1 MGIAPIMSNLPAL
14 SPIELDGDA
23 IREVARNCGQLAVG
37 CSDASGHIAG
47 VSDRIATQLDSLAE
61 LEGVTAALDADQH
74 AVALST
80 SEARRL
86 SDQARLTL
94 EREASLIV
102 SSIADFGALTDLI
115 ANLGTRMTD
124 FAAAMEQVQR
134 VSSAIDDI
142 ARKTNLL
149 ALNATIEAQRAGEA
163 GRTFAVVAAEVKKLA
178 LETRQATDE
187 ITRTMESFTREAATV
202 MHEIDDGVR
211 QSVLAQK
218 GVAQINQTVI
228 EVADIVGR
236 VDRITDD
243 IERSTEVTS
252 NSVARVRDTLAG
264 FGVHARESG
273 AQLVSARDR
282 ILRLETMS
290 STMLDQLAHS
300 GARIDDTAFVA
311 TTTAGMIE
319 VKAII
324 EAAVAAG
331 EVATDDVF
339 DTDYQRMPGTD
350 PAQYATRF
358 CAFADRAIRPVL
370 DRIARSDETH
380 ILGVAATDI
389 NGYLPTHL
397 SWKSLPPRP
406 GDPAWNGE
414 NCRNRRIF
422 MDDATARAVKFEGDF
437 MLVTYCQDLG
447 QGRYRAVKSVFV
459 PLWINGRRWGNFE
472 MAFTD

>member
-1 MGIAPIMSNLPAL
+1 MSKLTALAPHQ
-14 SPIELDGDA
+14 LDGDA
-23 IREVARNCGQLAVG
+23 IRAVARDCGQLAVG

-47 VSDRIATQLDSLAE
+47 VSDRIAIQLDSLAA

-74 AVALST
+74 TVALAT

-86 SDQARLTL
+86 SDQARQTL
-94 EREASLIV
+94 EREASQIAG
-102 SSIADFGALTDLI
+102 SIADFGALTDLI

-218 GVAQINQTVI
+218 GVAQINQTVV

-252 NSVARVRDTLAG
+252 TSVARVRDTLAG

-300 GARIDDTAFVA
+300 GADIDDTVYVA
-311 TTTAGMIE
+311 AATAGMVE
-319 VKAII
+319 VKGIV
-324 EAAVAAG
+324 EAAIAAG
-331 EVATDDVF
+331 EIGADDVF
-339 DTDYQRMPGTD
+339 DTDYRHMPGTD
-350 PAQYATRF
+350 PAQYANRF
-358 CAFADRAIRPVL
+358 CAFADRALQPVI
-370 DRIARSDETH
+370 DRIAGRDREH
-380 ILGVAATDI
+380 ILGLAASDI
-389 NGYLPTHL
+389 NGYLPTHM
-397 SWKSLPPRP
+397 SWKSLPQRP
-406 GDPAWNGE
+406 GDPAWNAA

-422 MDDATARAVKFEGDF
+422 MDDATARAIRFEGDF
-437 MLVTYCQDLG
+437 MLVSYCQDLG

>member
-1 MGIAPIMSNLPAL
+1 MRH
-14 SPIELDGDA
+14 ELDGDA
-23 IREVARNCGQLAVG
+23 IGAVARNCGQLAVG
-37 CSDASGHIAG
+37 CSDAAGHIAG
-47 VSDRIATQLDSLAE
+47 VSDRIATHLASLAE
-61 LEGVTAALDADQH
+61 LEGVTTALEADQRT
-74 AVALST
+74 VAQST

-86 SDQARLTL
+86 SDQARTTL

-102 SSIADFGALTDLI
+102 SSVADFGALTDII
-115 ANLGTRMTD
+115 ANLGTRMTG

-134 VSSAIDDI
+134 VSLAIDDI

-187 ITRTMESFTREAATV
+187 ITRTMESFTREAGTV

-211 QSVLAQK
+211 KSVLAQK

-228 EVADIVGR
+228 EVADIVTQ

-252 NSVARVRDTLAG
+252 NSVTRVRETLTG
-264 FGVHARESG
+264 FGVHARENG
-273 AQLVSARDR
+273 DQLISARDR

-290 STMLDQLAHS
+290 SGMLDQLAHS
-300 GARIDDTAFVA
+300 GVRIDDTHYVELSL
-311 TTTAGMIE
+311 AGMAE
-319 VKAII
+319 VKTVV
-324 EAAVAAG
+324 EAAIERGDVSPD
-331 EVATDDVF
+331 EVF
-339 DTDYQRMPGTD
+339 DTHYVPVPGTD
-350 PAQYATRF
+350 PEQFTNRF
-358 CAFADRAIRPVL
+358 NSFADAFIQPVL
-370 DRIARSDETH
+370 DRVAKMDEAR
-380 ILGVAATDI
+380 ILGAAATDI
-389 NGYLPTHL
+389 NAYLPTHV
-397 SWKSLPPRP
+397 SWKCQPQRP
-406 GDPAWNGE
+406 GNPAWNAE
-414 NCRNRRIF
+414 NCRNRRFF
-422 MDDATARAVKFEGDF
+422 MDDATARAIAFEGDF

-447 QGRYRAVKSVFV
+447 QDRYRAVKSVFV